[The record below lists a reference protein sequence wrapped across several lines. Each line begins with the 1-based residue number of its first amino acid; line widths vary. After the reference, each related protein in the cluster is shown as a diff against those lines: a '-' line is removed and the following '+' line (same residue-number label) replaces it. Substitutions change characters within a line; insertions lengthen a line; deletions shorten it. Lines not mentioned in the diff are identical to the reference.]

1 MIKPTKI
8 NIADTNLANFGTPL
22 EKSIKQHASD
32 GEPAWK
38 NAGKAPGIEVWRIE
52 KFKIVPWPKDK
63 YGHFFN
69 GDSYIVLYTYIKDD
83 KMLYNVHFWLG
94 TYTSQDEAGTAAYK
108 TVELDDHLGGL
119 PVQYRECQGHESQA
133 FLKLFPKLV
142 IDAGGV
148 ESGFHHVTAVEEKKR
163 LLHVR
168 GNIKHTVVSEVP
180 LDVDSLSHT
189 DVYILDVGLKVFEF
203 QGRHCTPGE
212 KMKAAQISS
221 EIEGTRG
228 KIHVVVLSAS
238 QEDDGPDWTDFW
250 ATFGGKRPIPEKA
263 KEEVPTE
270 KRMYKISDET
280 GKMEYSQVKFC
291 KSSLEENS
299 VFVADVGPEIFVW
312 IGKKADEQEKKSG
325 LSFAQQYLNDNN
337 RPPHL
342 PIIRVVSGH
351 ESEEFASSFH

>member
-1 MIKPTKI
+1 
-8 NIADTNLANFGTPL
+8 
-22 EKSIKQHASD
+22 
-32 GEPAWK
+32 
-38 NAGKAPGIEVWRIE
+38 
-52 KFKIVPWPKDK
+52 
-63 YGHFFN
+63 
-69 GDSYIVLYTYIKDD
+69 
-83 KMLYNVHFWLG
+83 
-94 TYTSQDEAGTAAYK
+94 
-108 TVELDDHLGGL
+108 
-119 PVQYRECQGHESQA
+119 
-133 FLKLFPKLV
+133 
-142 IDAGGV
+142 
-148 ESGFHHVTAVEEKKR
+148 
-163 LLHVR
+163 
-168 GNIKHTVVSEVP
+168 VVSEVP